1 MWRRGTCRLVD
12 AAFGAQAFGDA
23 ALPESSGSST
33 LLCGTRQRRR
43 EKGLKRF
50 FA

>member
-1 MWRRGTCRLVD
+1 MVRLKARLLTD
-12 AAFGAQAFGDA
+12 STQAFGAA